1 MTDGKQDQDGEAKA
15 ERRDLVVRRPA
26 ADRPALEAAAHAY
39 ETTEHVAD
47 PPVPHRVDLR
57 IDEPPA
63 ARRRFPP
70 RFSRRAAADD
80 GDDQR
85 ENLHRLVDPTR
96 TAFSVGFGAAA
107 GAAAL
112 RVIIGIIGA
121 VILLALA
128 WAALS
133 FLLP

>member
-1 MTDGKQDQDGEAKA
+1 M
-15 ERRDLVVRRPA
+15 
-26 ADRPALEAAAHAY
+26 
-39 ETTEHVAD
+39 
-47 PPVPHRVDLR
+47 PHRVDLR
-57 IDEPPA
+57 IDAPPA
-63 ARRRFPP
+63 PRRRFPP
-70 RFSRRAAADD
+70 RFSRRAADDDD
-80 GDDQR
+80 GDER
-85 ENLHRLVDPTR
+85 ENLHRLVNPTR

-112 RVIIGIIGA
+112 RAIIGIVGA

>member
-1 MTDGKQDQDGEAKA
+1 MTGGKQDQDSEAKA

-39 ETTEHVAD
+39 EATEHVAD

-57 IDEPPA
+57 IGAPRAP
-63 ARRRFPP
+63 RRRFPP
-70 RFSRRAAADD
+70 RFSRRAADEDD
-80 GDDQR
+80 GDER
-85 ENLHRLVDPTR
+85 ETLHRLVDPTR

-112 RVIIGIIGA
+112 RAIIGIVGA
-121 VILLALA
+121 TILLALA